1 MIEEYI
7 GEFLALAIIHF
18 LAVVAPGPDF
28 AVTVR
33 QSVTY
38 GRVTGL
44 ITSIGI
50 GVGISV
56 HVIYTVLG
64 VGLIISQSE
73 TVFFLAKIIG
83 ASYLTYL
90 GFNLIRAQKSSIKI
104 NLNRDGLSSMGS
116 KKAFLVG
123 FMTNALNPKAT
134 LFFLAVFTTIVSKE
148 TPLLVQLIYGVWM
161 CAVNAV
167 WFALVSLLFSQ
178 EKVRV
183 TFLNLG
189 HWFEKGMGVILLGF
203 ALKLVFSVGG

>member
-1 MIEEYI
+1 MIEKYI
-7 GEFLALAIIHF
+7 GEFIALAIIHF

-44 ITSIGI
+44 ITSVGI

-56 HVIYTVLG
+56 HVIYTILG

-83 ASYLTYL
+83 ASYLAYL
-90 GFNLIRAQKSSIKI
+90 GFNLIRSRKSSIEI
-104 NLNRDGLSSMGS
+104 DLNRDGLSSMKS

-148 TPLLVQLIYGVWM
+148 TPLSVQLIYGVWM
-161 CAVNAV
+161 CTVNAV

-178 EKVRV
+178 EKIRV
-183 TFLNLG
+183 AFLKLG